1 MRADQVPVC
10 QPGSRQCGQQG
21 EKYAVT
27 GSTHEDGDDQD
38 RRESTGTVDEDG
50 FLVESHDIRVSAQ
63 RFCGSLQEDTLAHN
77 LRLRYFAYV

>member
-10 QPGSRQCGQQG
+10 QTGSRKYGQQG

-27 GSTHEDGDDQD
+27 GSTHEDGCGQD
-38 RRESTGTVDEDG
+38 HREGTGSVDEDG

-63 RFCGSLQEDTLAHN
+63 RFCGSLQEDALAHN
-77 LRLRYFAYV
+77 LPLRCFAYA